1 MQRTVLHSRG
11 RSPQIGQPQGSLV
24 GSGWMMSLQSAG
36 KMQGRA
42 GQMGVSVGSAVR
54 VDIIHVQNLQPTN
67 CSDCYDVMVLSST
80 LTDSKLNGPAYQ
92 G

>member
-1 MQRTVLHSRG
+1 MQRTVLHSTG
-11 RSPQIGQPQGSLV
+11 RSPQIGQPQESLV
-24 GSGWMMSLQSAG
+24 GSGWMMSLQPAG

-54 VDIIHVQNLQPTN
+54 SIDIIHVQNLQPTN
-67 CSDCYDVMVLSST
+67 CSDCYDVMVLST
-80 LTDSKLNGPAYQ
+80 LTDSKLIGPAYQ